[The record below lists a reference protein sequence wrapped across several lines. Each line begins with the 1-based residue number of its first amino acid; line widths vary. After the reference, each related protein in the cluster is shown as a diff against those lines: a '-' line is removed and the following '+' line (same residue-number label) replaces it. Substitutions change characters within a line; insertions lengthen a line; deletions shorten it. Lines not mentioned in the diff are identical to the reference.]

1 MFSGDLVLSS
11 TIPQISDCT
20 TVYHSEIFGYGWHME
35 IPEEA
40 QVAALREVAALGA
53 KRAELL
59 SQAADV
65 LKELEPAAI
74 RAVKTG
80 AQRARVRELAQV
92 STGTMYGWL
101 ETAGLEVRPKRSAK
115 RDPE

>member
-1 MFSGDLVLSS
+1 
-11 TIPQISDCT
+11 
-20 TVYHSEIFGYGWHME
+20 ME

-59 SQAADV
+59 AEAAKV
-65 LKELEPAAI
+65 LEQLEPIAI
-74 RAVKTG
+74 RAVQAG

-101 ETAGLEVRPKRSAK
+101 ETAGLEVRPKRVAK
-115 RDPE
+115 RTDADR